1 MIEKKSCWKQYGKAG
16 QTLEMDRYDKETPDS
31 YRSVYSELFS
41 EFGVEVTRKIHSEY
55 KGRQVSFPKK
65 LYTEQYID
73 YYVKV
78 NSASK
83 SVSEMAV
90 QLEYTERNIRQRLQ
104 KSQKASSNVIN
115 VNEETGKKI
124 IMKYRP
130 IYNEL
135 FIMFGEE
142 ITGRIYNLYKGHQI
156 SFPKK
161 LYTEKYRDSFLREN
175 IGNKKISELAAELGY
190 TERRINQL
198 LKKYKE
204 KYIKDDLLGK

>member
-1 MIEKKSCWKQYGKAG
+1 M
-16 QTLEMDRYDKETPDS
+16 
-31 YRSVYSELFS
+31 
-41 EFGVEVTRKIHSEY
+41 
-55 KGRQVSFPKK
+55 SFPKK

-104 KSQKASSNVIN
+104 KSQKASID
-115 VNEETGKKI
+115 VNEATGQKI

-142 ITGRIYNLYKGHQI
+142 ITRRIYNLYKGHQI

-204 KYIKDDLLGK
+204 EYIKDDLLGK

>member
-90 QLEYTERNIRQRLQ
+90 QLEYTGTR
-104 KSQKASSNVIN
+104 
-115 VNEETGKKI
+115 
-124 IMKYRP
+124 
-130 IYNEL
+130 
-135 FIMFGEE
+135 
-142 ITGRIYNLYKGHQI
+142 
-156 SFPKK
+156 
-161 LYTEKYRDSFLREN
+161 
-175 IGNKKISELAAELGY
+175 
-190 TERRINQL
+190 
-198 LKKYKE
+198 
-204 KYIKDDLLGK
+204 

>member
-1 MIEKKSCWKQYGKAG
+1 MIEKKSCWKQYGKVG
-16 QTLEMDRYDKETPDS
+16 QTLEMEKYDKETPDS

-41 EFGVEVTRKIHSEY
+41 EFGVEVTRRIHAEY

-78 NSASK
+78 NSESK
-83 SVSEMAV
+83 SVSEMAAE
-90 QLEYTERNIRQRLQ
+90 LEYTERNIRQRLQ
-104 KSQKASSNVIN
+104 KCQKSATTNNVRE
-115 VNEETGKKI
+115 VQVA
-124 IMKYRP
+124 MVKYRP

-198 LKKYKE
+198 LKEYKE
-204 KYIKDDLLGK
+204 E

>member
-16 QTLEMDRYDKETPDS
+16 QTLEMEKYDKEAPDS

-41 EFGVEVTRKIHSEY
+41 EFGVEVTRRIHEKY

-78 NSASK
+78 NSECK
-83 SVSEMAV
+83 SVAEMAAE
-90 QLEYTERNIRQRLQ
+90 LEYTERNIRQRLKRRQ
-104 KSQKASSNVIN
+104 KDVFKEDIAVEQSGMV
-115 VNEETGKKI
+115 
-124 IMKYRP
+124 KYRP
-130 IYNEL
+130 IYNEI
-135 FIMFGEE
+135 FVMFGEE
-142 ITGRIYNLYKGHQI
+142 ITSQIYNLYKGHQI

-175 IGNKKISELAAELGY
+175 IGNKKISELAEELGY

-198 LKKYKE
+198 LKEYKE
-204 KYIKDDLLGK
+204 E

>member
-16 QTLEMDRYDKETPDS
+16 QMLEMDRYDKETPDS

-104 KSQKASSNVIN
+104 KSQKDSID
-115 VNEETGKKI
+115 VNEETGQKI

-156 SFPKK
+156 S
-161 LYTEKYRDSFLREN
+161 S
-175 IGNKKISELAAELGY
+175 
-190 TERRINQL
+190 
-198 LKKYKE
+198 LKAVY
-204 KYIKDDLLGK
+204 GKV

>member
-16 QTLEMDRYDKETPDS
+16 QTLEMEKYDKETPDS

-41 EFGVEVTRKIHSEY
+41 EFGVEVTRRIHAEY

-78 NSASK
+78 NSESK
-83 SVSEMAV
+83 SVSEMAAE
-90 QLEYTERNIRQRLQ
+90 LEYTERNIRQRLQ
-104 KSQKASSNVIN
+104 KSQKSATT
-115 VNEETGKKI
+115 EEGQAAI
-124 IMKYRP
+124 IKYRP

-135 FIMFGEE
+135 FVMFGEE

-198 LKKYKE
+198 LKEYKE
-204 KYIKDDLLGK
+204 E

>member
-1 MIEKKSCWKQYGKAG
+1 M
-16 QTLEMDRYDKETPDS
+16 
-31 YRSVYSELFS
+31 
-41 EFGVEVTRKIHSEY
+41 
-55 KGRQVSFPKK
+55 SFPKK

-104 KSQKASSNVIN
+104 KRQKAPID
-115 VNEETGKKI
+115 VNEETGQKI

-135 FIMFGEE
+135 FIMCGEE
-142 ITGRIYNLYKGHQI
+142 ITGRIYNLY
-156 SFPKK
+156 
-161 LYTEKYRDSFLREN
+161 
-175 IGNKKISELAAELGY
+175 
-190 TERRINQL
+190 
-198 LKKYKE
+198 
-204 KYIKDDLLGK
+204 

>member
-104 KSQKASSNVIN
+104 KSQKASINVIN
-115 VNEETGKKI
+115 VNEETGQKI

-142 ITGRIYNLYKGHQI
+142 ITRR
-156 SFPKK
+156 K
-161 LYTEKYRDSFLREN
+161 LMHYHT
-175 IGNKKISELAAELGY
+175 
-190 TERRINQL
+190 
-198 LKKYKE
+198 KKYWK
-204 KYIKDDLLGK
+204 

>member
-1 MIEKKSCWKQYGKAG
+1 MIEKKSCWKQYKETG
-16 QTLEMDRYDKETPDS
+16 QTLEMERYDKETPDS

-41 EFGVEVTRKIHSEY
+41 EFGVEVTRRIHEEY

-78 NSASK
+78 NSESK
-83 SVSEMAV
+83 SVSEMAAE
-90 QLEYTERNIRQRLQ
+90 LEYTERNIRQRLQ
-104 KSQKASSNVIN
+104 KSQKGATTKDAGEGQIA
-115 VNEETGKKI
+115 I
-124 IMKYRP
+124 IKYRP

-135 FIMFGEE
+135 FIMFGAE

-198 LKKYKE
+198 LKGYKE
-204 KYIKDDLLGK
+204 Q

>member
-104 KSQKASSNVIN
+104 KSQKTSID
-115 VNEETGKKI
+115 VNEETGQKI
-124 IMKYRP
+124 IQ
-130 IYNEL
+130 
-135 FIMFGEE
+135 FIMNFLLCLG
-142 ITGRIYNLYKGHQI
+142 
-156 SFPKK
+156 KK
-161 LYTEKYRDSFLREN
+161 LQDEFIICIRGIRFHS
-175 IGNKKISELAAELGY
+175 
-190 TERRINQL
+190 
-198 LKKYKE
+198 LKSCIRKSIE
-204 KYIKDDLLGK
+204 TAF